1 MIHPQ
6 KDFHRNLI
14 FISLGNEVFPLLCTF
29 FLQKTYFYDKKYGQM
44 KFILN
49 INWTAISV
57 AWYVA
62 QPV

>member
-1 MIHPQ
+1 MLAGYN
-6 KDFHRNLI
+6 F
-14 FISLGNEVFPLLCTF
+14 
-29 FLQKTYFYDKKYGQM
+29 YFYDKKYGQM